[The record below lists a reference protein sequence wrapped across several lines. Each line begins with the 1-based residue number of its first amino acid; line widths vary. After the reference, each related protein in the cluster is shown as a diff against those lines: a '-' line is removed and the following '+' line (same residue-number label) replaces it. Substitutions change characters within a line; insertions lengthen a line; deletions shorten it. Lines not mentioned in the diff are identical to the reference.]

1 MTELMETESD
11 IILHGIR
18 LEDLGDSS
26 FDFSLIEGILSII
39 EEE

>member
-1 MTELMETESD
+1 METEND

-18 LEDLGDSS
+18 LEDLGDNS